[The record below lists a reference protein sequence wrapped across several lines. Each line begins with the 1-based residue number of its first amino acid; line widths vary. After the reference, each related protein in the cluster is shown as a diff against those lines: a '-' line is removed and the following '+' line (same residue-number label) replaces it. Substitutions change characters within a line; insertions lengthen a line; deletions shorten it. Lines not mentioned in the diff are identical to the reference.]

1 MSDISNA
8 ANSTVSAASL
18 NFILTDDFT
27 HESDSFT
34 NFNNFSNLAITT
46 DGTFT
51 NNDTINLD
59 GNLTITA
66 NSFANSGDISA
77 NSFNAIVDSF
87 SNEADATIT
96 AAECNLVHTSYTDNG
111 TIACLNLEGDA
122 VIFEISPAN

>member
-1 MSDISNA
+1 MP
-8 ANSTVSAASL
+8 SA
-18 NFILTDDFT
+18 

-34 NFNNFSNLAITT
+34 GFTNFSNLAITT

-51 NNDTINLD
+51 NNDTIDLA

-77 NSFNAIVDSF
+77 NIFNAIVDSF

-96 AAECNLVHTSYTDNG
+96 AAECNLVHT
-111 TIACLNLEGDA
+111 C
-122 VIFEISPAN
+122 